1 MPGPYGFQGS
11 APLPHH
17 SVASIGG
24 RPGPQQ
30 TPLQACHIL
39 EHCRKNEP
47 SRHQD
52 VPRTRPSS
60 CCHSQA
66 SMGVAVS
73 AATVGRE
80 TPRPRPHSR
89 SAAALTTQP
98 PSANCACAAP
108 AVGDAAWALSW
119 TVKWYPEQHG
129 MVGDAIA
136 ALKERTGWGGLW
148 SAEARLA
155 LASIKPATQQQARPA
170 PVTTLSHVP
179 LPAAA

>member
-1 MPGPYGFQGS
+1 MPYGFQGS

-17 SVASIGG
+17 SVASIDG

-30 TPLQACHIL
+30 TPRQACHIL
-39 EHCRKNEP
+39 EHWRKNEP

-108 AVGDAAWALSW
+108 AAGGAAQALSW
-119 TVKWYPEQHG
+119 MDRSRFLNG
-129 MVGDAIA
+129 MARSERQADA
-136 ALKERTGWGGLW
+136 LEERTGWEGLW
-148 SAEARLA
+148 AAEARLA
-155 LASIKPATQQQARPA
+155 LASIRPATQQQARPA
-170 PVTTLSHVP
+170 PVTTLSQVP